1 MPKMLFI
8 CSGNTCRS
16 PMAAALMKK
25 ALKERGIEG
34 WIVSS
39 AGLMA
44 VPGIPASE
52 NAKKALLEDHGLKID
67 DHLSRTVDLSMVAE
81 HDYVIAMTLRHAQ
94 WLISRFGQHKDKI
107 YFIGELLSDEVK
119 NAVAEYLSAKDP
131 YSLRYMRLY
140 EEKIKPYEVEDP
152 YGSDLEV
159 YKKVA
164 GQIWQYCCKI
174 ADLIKNEGHLPPKTL

>member
-1 MPKMLFI
+1 MPKILFV
-8 CSGNTCRS
+8 CAGNTCRS
-16 PMAAALMKK
+16 PMAEALMKK
-25 ALKERGIEG
+25 ALKLKGIEG
-34 WIVSS
+34 WSLSS

-44 VPGIPASE
+44 IPGIPASE
-52 NAKKALLEDHGLKID
+52 NAKKVLLEEYGLDIEDHSSKAIE
-67 DHLSRTVDLSMVAE
+67 LSLVAE

-94 WLISRFGQHKDKI
+94 WLASRFNQYKNKI
-107 YFIGELLSDEVK
+107 YFIGELVSKEARDAIE
-119 NAVAEYLSAKDP
+119 EYLNAQDP
-131 YSLRYMRLY
+131 YSTYYMRLY

>member
-1 MPKMLFI
+1 MPKMLFV

-25 ALKERGIEG
+25 ALKDRGIEG
-34 WIVSS
+34 WTVSS

-44 VPGIPASE
+44 ASGIPISE
-52 NAKKALLEDHGLKID
+52 NAKRALLEDHGLRVE
-67 DHLSRTVDLSMVAE
+67 DHLSKAVDLSMIAE

-94 WLISRFGQHKDKI
+94 WLISRFGQYKYKI

-119 NAVAEYLSAKDP
+119 NAVIKYLSTKDP
-131 YSLRYMRLY
+131 YSLENMRLY
-140 EEKIKPYEVEDP
+140 EEKIKPYEIEDP

-159 YKKVA
+159 YKEVA
-164 GQIWQYCCKI
+164 TQIWQFCCKI
-174 ADLIKNEGHLPPKTL
+174 ADIIKKEGHLPPKTW